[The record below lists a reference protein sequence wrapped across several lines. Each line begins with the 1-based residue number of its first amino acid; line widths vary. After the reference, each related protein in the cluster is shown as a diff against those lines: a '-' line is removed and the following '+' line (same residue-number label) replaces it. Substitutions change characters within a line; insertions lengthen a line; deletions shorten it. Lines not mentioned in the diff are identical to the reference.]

1 MDKYNYT
8 IIEDWWRHNGIY
20 DRMQASG
27 IISNT
32 TRKWTDAD
40 KQEYLQVTDDWWDG
54 LTDEEKLDV
63 YNEFFEEV

>member
-1 MDKYNYT
+1 MYR
-8 IIEDWWRHNGIY
+8 IENWWRHNGIF

-40 KQEYLQVTDDWWDG
+40 TQEYLQITDDWWDS
-54 LTDEEKLDV
+54 LTDEEKREV
-63 YNEFFEEV
+63 YEDFFSEV

>member
-1 MDKYNYT
+1 MEHNMN
-8 IIEDWWRHNGIY
+8 IIESWWRHNGIF

-40 KQEYLQVTDDWWDG
+40 TQEYLQVTDDWWDY
-54 LTDEEKLDV
+54 LTDEQKQEV
-63 YNEFFEEV
+63 YEDFFSEQ